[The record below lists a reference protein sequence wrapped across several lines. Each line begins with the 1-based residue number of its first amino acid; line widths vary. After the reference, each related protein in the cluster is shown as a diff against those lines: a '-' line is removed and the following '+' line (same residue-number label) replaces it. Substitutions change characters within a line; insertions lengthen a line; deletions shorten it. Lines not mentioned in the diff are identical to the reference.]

1 MITGYQVSNVD
12 ISTMFGSV
20 FAFKSNGSPSGCIV
34 AYLGTADIDGWIIC
48 NGVTRTNNADSRY
61 NALNLLGIGSG
72 GQGTSNYTPPDLQS
86 KFLYGTSINTD
97 LKTTGGA
104 GSVTLDTKNLPS
116 HTHTGTTD
124 STSTDHAHI
133 KNSSIL
139 NLDMNE
145 GDGGGSGF
153 GGNRYELAYDTTDK
167 TGGMDSNATHKH
179 GFTTDAV
186 GENTSFSI
194 IPPYYKVNYIIKL

>member
-1 MITGYQVSNVD
+1 MSTGYQVSNVD

-97 LKTTGGA
+97 LKTTGGE

-116 HTHTGTTD
+116 HTHKGTTN
-124 STSTDHAHI
+124 STSTDHTHT
-133 KNSSIL
+133 KNSSV
-139 NLDMNE
+139 LDYKMNQ
-145 GDGGGSGF
+145 GDGGGSGI
-153 GGNRYELAYDTTDK
+153 GGDRFNLTYDTNK
-167 TGGMDSNATHKH
+167 TGGMDSNATHTH
-179 GFTTDAV
+179 TFTTDAV
-186 GENTSFSI
+186 GGDTSFSI